1 MSTYTE
7 NLNLFKIIPKDD
19 AKKSFNFY
27 EILNDNWDKIDNYS
41 STIQTQIDILKNI
54 YDKIQPIG
62 QPIIRLD
69 NTLFENE
76 VRLEGEEV
84 SIYDYSKLY
93 EIYGNTYG
101 EARAGHFKLPDCRNR
116 VFWGA
121 EIFGYIEAGLP
132 NITGRIYGE
141 GGGTQDY
148 GCYEGAFYMDNTSGI
163 RGAGSQSTDYDNRRV
178 LFDASRS
185 NAIYGNSNT
194 VQPSS
199 IKVRVVTRFK

>member
-41 STIQTQIDILKNI
+41 STIQTQIDTLQNI
-54 YDKIQPIG
+54 YDKLQPIG

-84 SIYDYSKLY
+84 SIYDYS
-93 EIYGNTYG
+93 N
-101 EARAGHFKLPDCRNR
+101 
-116 VFWGA
+116 
-121 EIFGYIEAGLP
+121 
-132 NITGRIYGE
+132 
-141 GGGTQDY
+141 
-148 GCYEGAFYMDNTSGI
+148 
-163 RGAGSQSTDYDNRRV
+163 
-178 LFDASRS
+178 
-185 NAIYGNSNT
+185 
-194 VQPSS
+194 
-199 IKVRVVTRFK
+199 

>member
-121 EIFGYIEAGLP
+121 NDFGYIEAGLP
-132 NITGRIYGE
+132 DISVRMSNEAGSVNNSIGSGSNNWENVYWNASAWNSIYGK
-141 GGGTQDY
+141 
-148 GCYEGAFYMDNTSGI
+148 
-163 RGAGSQSTDYDNRRV
+163 
-178 LFDASRS
+178 
-185 NAIYGNSNT
+185 SNT
-194 VQPSS
+194 VQPPS
-199 IKVRVVTRFK
+199 IMVRVVTRFK